1 GGGSGGVWRGGGN
14 QPREGQGQM
23 NRTVTIAPVR
33 KSIRVNA
40 NQAHAFEVFTSG
52 LGRWWPRTHTIGKP
66 PMQTA
71 VLEPRL
77 GGRWYEL
84 SADGSQAGVGKVL
97 VWEPPERFVISWDLN
112 SNWKPDTT
120 VSSEVEVRFIAQGPQ
135 ATLGDPDHRNCER
148 LGAEAGA
155 SMRKDVDGGWPRL
168 LEHFKDE
175 AEASSR
181 STQAGRAGQL

>member
-1 GGGSGGVWRGGGN
+1 
-14 QPREGQGQM
+14 M

-77 GGRWYEL
+77 GGRWCEL
-84 SADGSQAGVGKVL
+84 SEDGSQADVGKVL

-112 SNWKPDTT
+112 SKWKPDTT
-120 VSSEVEVRFIAQGPQ
+120 VSSEVEVRF
-135 ATLGDPDHRNCER
+135 
-148 LGAEAGA
+148 
-155 SMRKDVDGGWPRL
+155 RKDVDGGWPRL

-181 STQAGRAGQL
+181 STQASGRAGQR